1 MDAREFTKKRRKS
14 GTAASAAEPSSAN
27 TPNAR
32 EFTKQRRESGVR
44 TVYTPAEQRTLS
56 QDEQRS
62 RTRQNLAYRA
72 KVRAYEEAYTDYLNT
87 PKYASPKLE
96 ENTGSKQDGSD
107 ALSIPIA
114 PIESAILWQKDK
126 RDGTTTLTD
135 SFAKRKY
142 VHMMGYDLDAAKAR
156 LGELDRQI
164 KSGEVNIPKDP
175 TDYAGTEFGI
185 IKTRGRKEKE
195 EERQRLQKEIDEVE
209 AYRKAV
215 HYAGLPAN
223 ADFEE
228 KSVRG
233 SGAASDAVYFDY
245 SSRADELDRK
255 HRAEYD
261 TILRDYGEE
270 EANKYLY
277 TQFGAPTNAY
287 KQDFLEELTDDERKT
302 FNYLLNTEG
311 EKSAEEFLRFMQGNL
326 NARAAYR
333 DYANAKH
340 DGFMGGAADILNAFS
355 FGVGRAVS
363 GVKNIFNDEA
373 DDISYAEVK
382 NALTREGR
390 VARAETDAGKWIA
403 GASYDLSTTAGNM
416 LPSIAIGM
424 VNPTAGT
431 IAFSASAGGNYKQE
445 ALRAGYTA
453 EQATRYGVLAGAA
466 EGALQTVLGGIVHVG
481 GGAVGNLASQGMTKI
496 SNVLAKCSV
505 NGEIAL
511 RLGAKYLGNMA
522 GEFSDEYLQ
531 EILNPVFRNICLDE
545 HNQFKPFTEEALYA
559 GILGALNAG
568 LLNLTALPGM
578 YAESREE
585 AGANKFR
592 YYFGGVKSPDVVGEI
607 SMPGAPDASAEAT
620 SAEQIVTILKDSG
633 VDTETAEKMAP
644 DLQTTISEIK
654 AKEAAVA
661 ADISSDVATGEGNAQ
676 KPQTNTTD
684 ALREAAREMLAEEAA
699 KEDMGRKLVT
709 MDKWYEQPQTE
720 TAVQQPAAL
729 PAAPQSVVPEA
740 TEATVKRS
748 GPATV
753 TKYEGF
759 NSRRYSDPWVALVG
773 KNGRLDFS
781 QKIGGYTGGY
791 RTGEAGELYITNP
804 QENQI
809 YAYGQKDYRGNNG
822 GYQYVQ
828 YKNGEFVEVK
838 KDELTEKLAEMQEA
852 NPQTVAQ
859 SRTDA
864 VRESAATLGK
874 TGERVLNEMYNPETN
889 ARDYV
894 YGMTA
899 YYNAGKNGTPIE
911 QVKPSPALTAPMR
924 EAAYLAGQMDA
935 GAAQNASGVEAQPS
949 AADEN
954 IPLAK
959 QDTAAYNG
967 SIKKKLQAYDLVR
980 GGGMI
985 YSIEETRDGKFA
997 VSVARDSSAMNG
1009 YVSNARDTMFS
1020 DICATREDAV
1030 ETLAGVAE
1038 HLTSNTEGIEHGT
1051 ESVEEVSDGGRVQ
1064 QSAAGGT
1071 DAGEV
1076 LGGVPAE
1083 DVRRDEGGRNA
1094 VQAPVG
1100 ERQPNLRDAGADGV
1114 AGNAGVG
1121 SAGVRERGTVQP
1133 AAGEN
1138 SVNEKSAPQITNGQ
1152 LVHDYSNAVDS
1163 IISVDD
1169 ETAKKY
1175 ADDRVVVEVSDHTP
1189 SVILDNVEGAK
1200 DIKVIINYNKLYL
1213 AVRKDGVF
1221 KGHYHNLGADI
1232 AKQLPSF
1239 LSNPD
1244 AIVQLENGRL
1254 NILSTVA
1261 TDRGSNGIISVELN
1275 STKDID
1281 GKNEDYNV
1289 VVTMFS
1295 SDDKYV
1301 QNLLSKDGVSVK
1313 YRKEDLPKVNPQLY
1327 KWLATVIGKPSVD
1340 TIVHQENNGVKS
1352 KDTQKTE
1359 KHSENAE
1366 IAAKNEQAAQENP
1379 RGSNLVITEKSKFPT
1394 TPKTRFKANVEAIKV
1409 LRTLMQENRYATP
1422 AEQEIL
1428 AKYTGWG
1435 GLSNAFDSKNGF
1447 DAEARQLQ
1455 ALLDDAEYKAA
1466 RASILDAYYTAPGI
1480 INAMYNGLEKLGFA
1494 GGRML
1499 EPSAGVGRFIG
1510 AMPQALS
1517 GKVKS
1522 WTAVELDKVTGS
1534 IAKYLY
1540 PNADVRVMGFE
1551 SAKIPDNYMDAV
1563 VGNVPFGNIAV
1574 ADKRYPAAVTRSIHN
1589 YFIAK
1594 ALDKVRPGGILCVI
1608 TSSGTLEAEQPGAR
1622 EYFMKQADL
1631 IGAIRLPNTAFE
1643 GTGTDVVSDILVFKK
1658 REPGTPYKGEAF
1670 AAIGYRPWEGA
1681 NMWGNYE
1688 INEYFVNHPEM
1699 VLGTPTYATGQ
1710 YGYRTLTF
1718 NPLESRYSLQ
1728 TQIERAFGK
1737 INARMDYPAK
1747 PSAEETNAAVREA
1760 SGKAKDGTIVKQNG
1774 KIYVAQDGALRETGA
1789 SASDTEKLS
1798 AYVSVRDAAHELRQ
1812 LQLEGA
1818 ADSKIQT
1825 ARNALNKAYDDF
1837 VEKYGYLNAAKNR
1850 KLIRTDADCYS
1861 TLALEDYDD
1870 EKKVGTKTDI
1880 FTKNTIEPHKVITHT
1895 DTIED
1900 AIAVSMNETGA
1911 VDPARIAAL
1920 VGQSEDAV
1928 TKDMLRRGL
1937 AFKNR
1942 DGELETAAS
1951 YLSGNVRAK
1960 LRDAEALAEGDP
1972 SYNQNVEALRAVVPA
1987 DIPADEIAVRPGATW
2002 IPDSVYSEF
2011 ASHMLGGARKD
2022 AVVIKYNRALGSFS
2036 IDLRLNYLRY
2046 RSENNTTWGT
2056 NEVPFIGGRQSILN
2070 AALNNKSINVWKA
2083 DGDRR
2088 VLDVQATAAA
2098 QEKLEKVLAEFQS
2111 WMWSDET
2118 RRRELGT
2125 LYNDI
2130 FNATVRPKYDGAGF
2144 TVAGMNPDMHMYEH
2158 QVKAAEFAIY
2168 GGGNTL
2174 LAHRVG
2180 AGKTF
2185 EMAAIAMKLRQLGV
2199 VKKPA
2204 FVVPKHLVPQW
2215 GSEFMKYFP
2224 AAKLLVLEQND
2235 FTPANRKTFMNR
2247 IATGDYDAVI
2257 MSYEQFGAVPMS
2269 AENQEAFYQA
2279 QIDALE
2285 DAISESKRGGR
2296 DPSLRDM
2303 ERSKKALEAKL
2314 KKLGDIKRDDG
2325 NTAFEE
2331 LGIDALFVDEAHNFK
2346 NLFYSTKMNGV
2357 SDLGD
2362 KEGSQRAFDLYMKVR
2377 WLQKLNGG
2385 RGVVFAT
2392 ATPIMNS
2399 VVELYTMQ
2407 RYLQG
2412 DKLDAMGLSDFDAYV
2427 NQFGEVKTVRK
2438 MKVGGNGYDLRQS
2451 LAKYKNTAELQQLF
2465 RSFADVIVDADEL
2478 PWLKI
2483 PKMKGGKRIVVE
2495 CEPSEFQHTF
2505 MQELGKRSEALRGA
2519 GKGGKED
2526 HIFKI
2531 FDDGKKIS
2539 YTQRMIDPSL
2549 PYEDGG
2555 KVMKCVENV
2564 YRIWEETKDDR
2575 MTQLIFC
2582 DRGTPDGAE
2591 SAKGVNLYA
2600 DIKNMLVGKGVPA
2613 NEIAFI
2619 HEAVNEKQ
2627 KDKLFEAVRNGDI
2640 RVLIGSTAKMG
2651 TGMNVQDR
2659 ITALHELNAPDRPGD
2674 LEQNE
2679 GRALR
2684 QGNIN
2689 DEVGVY
2695 VYITKETFDSRQWD
2709 ALSRKNTFIH
2719 QMMKGEYSGREAV
2732 GDGELTLSAAEIS
2745 AIASG
2750 NPLIME
2756 QFEVSEK
2763 VKNLENLERAHR
2775 KEVALAKDRIEDA
2788 KKKIASDTENL
2799 SKYNADINVREDTSG
2814 DKFSMTVNGK
2824 RYTERKTAGEALIAA
2839 AKKHLDAGS
2848 TTETYTAV
2856 GSFAGFDLYVTNKGD
2871 MVLRGAAQYRGTV
2884 NMQSAVGTI
2893 QALEAIPKRLDA
2905 LRAGAETRIAEN
2917 KADIPKLEKAAAT
2930 PFDKADELVA
2940 ARVREAQIMEQLNP
2954 SSEPEP
2960 EIFDDGDGGDG
2971 IEMRR
2976 ETSAGGDTKAAMT
2989 SDSREAQWQA
2999 DRVGEDKQPMRLDEL
3014 IEKIRHDF
3022 EVNITKGHVRGAG
3035 VAGQYN
3041 TRDEGIRVRSA
3052 NDLPTALHELGHH
3065 LDNIYKILQN
3075 APKDALKELVDNF
3088 GEDNKSAYPRSE
3100 WKQEGFAE
3108 YVRKFM
3114 QNRETAAIDYPTF
3127 TKHFLSSL
3135 SGKDLA
3141 KIEQLADEVN
3151 AYYALD
3157 ADSAASSIRLR
3168 EEGAPDARTF
3178 DEKIKA
3184 KADALYQAWVDS
3196 LNGIK
3201 RFDRATGANTYILA
3215 SNSAYADAVAG
3226 NILIGD
3232 LTDANGQYVAPGLTA
3247 ALQGVNLKN
3256 KEEYLAFG
3264 EYLVVRH
3271 GPERL
3276 AEGMRV
3282 FADDRKNSTA
3292 FMNRR
3297 EAELEKQYPEFEA
3310 AADRLYEF
3318 QRQFLDTWGVDTG
3331 LISEET
3337 AQSWA
3342 ARWQYYVPFNRAV
3355 GDKARTGAKR
3365 GFANQ
3370 NSTIKR
3376 AHGSGLDVLHPVDNI
3391 INNVVK
3397 MVNAGI
3403 RNNVMREITD
3413 AAQKLGAKAEWM
3425 EKVPTPMRAN
3435 KASLVG
3441 VKGWLHEQFSGSELD
3456 ESGIDEA
3463 FDIIGQLDDILVQYR
3478 RGKAFG
3484 DVVTVLKDGKPE
3496 FWKINDPLLLSSLTN
3511 LAPPKMKGV
3520 LDAYAVVSRFITGN
3534 ITGNNLVWSLFSN
3547 FPRDLGT
3554 LFTYSKVKN
3563 PLRVLSSMGSAYV
3576 NAFKGKDASPYY
3588 REYLAMGGGKTSAY
3602 TADKDLAKKVR
3613 EKMMHKKIDVNPL
3626 DWISFMSDLIELGPR
3641 FATYK
3646 MMRENGMTPQE
3657 AFYESTDVTVNFRRG
3672 GVVSRELNKVIP
3684 FFNASVQS
3692 FDKFARWITAEDAP
3706 KDKRGKVVRG
3716 RVSMYLL
3723 AGAALAALIYGIN
3736 NADDDKEEDYQQ
3748 LSNYTKNSY
3757 WCIPIGDGKYFA
3769 IPKPRELAVWSSLCE
3784 VAMEYGIGEN
3794 DHAFDGF
3801 YDYAVDAF
3809 LPSVVSDFAKGDW
3822 QGALGSLG
3830 IIGTGAYMM
3839 ANRDFLGRP
3848 IESAGMGYLE
3858 PKDRYNERTSKIAYW
3873 VGQATD
3879 SSPQMID
3886 YFFGNVL
3893 GGFWKA
3899 QKALFPV
3906 GGESVDYT
3914 LGVYNTYIK
3923 DNQYSTDLTNW
3934 LYDKA
3939 EKSSQTSKSDP
3950 KNLDKKIVAKTDDC
3964 MREFYGNYNKLAKNL
3979 ASSPAT
3985 RGTRQTVLS
3994 MINEYRKASDSG
4006 AQTDAQKAVYAV
4018 CAAVGDTSLLPAVMP
4033 VVVRD
4038 GQKGD
4043 HELGAVQYVE
4053 YQLEYNRFYWEY
4065 AEDVLGG
4072 LTDDADKIR
4081 ALKSAKTI
4089 AKERA
4094 TSNVLARIGAP
4105 KTKFDEKYGGIS
4117 GITDVDIVK
4126 FRAEIDLANDDG
4138 GLTQEEVEDI
4148 LDDMKLSKE
4157 AKQKLW
4163 QAANSKWSEW
4173 NNPYR

>member
-14 GTAASAAEPSSAN
+14 GTAASVAEPSSTNA
-27 TPNAR
+27 PNAR

-44 TVYTPAEQRTLS
+44 TVYTPAEQLIPS

-96 ENTGSKQDGSD
+96 EENTGAKQGGSD
-107 ALSIPIA
+107 ALSIPII
-114 PIESAILWQKDK
+114 PKESAMLWQNDK
-126 RDGTTTLTD
+126 HDGTTTLTD
-135 SFAKRKY
+135 GFSKRKY
-142 VHMMGYDLDAAKAR
+142 VRMMGYDLDAAKAR
-156 LGELDRQI
+156 LLKLDEQS
-164 KSGEVNIPKDP
+164 KSASFNIPKAP
-175 TDYAGTEFGI
+175 TDYAGTEHGI
-185 IKTRGRKEKE
+185 IKTNGRKENE
-195 EERQRLQKEIDEVE
+195 EERQRLQKEIGEVE

-215 HYAGLPAN
+215 HYADLPDN

-228 KSVRG
+228 KSARG

-245 SSRADELDRK
+245 SSRADELDRA

-261 TILRDYGEE
+261 AILRDYGEE

-277 TQFGAPTNAY
+277 TQFGTPTNAY

-311 EKSAEEFLRFMQGNL
+311 EKSAEEFLHFMQGNL

-340 DGFMGGAADILNAFS
+340 DGFMGGAADMLSALS
-355 FGVGRAVS
+355 FGVGQAVS

-373 DDISYAEVK
+373 DDVTYAEIK
-382 NALTREGR
+382 NALTRKGR
-390 VARAETDAGKWIA
+390 VDRAKTDAGKWIA
-403 GASYDLSTTAGNM
+403 GASYDLATTAGNM

-453 EQATRYGVLAGAA
+453 EQATQYGILAGAS
-466 EGALQTVLGGIVHVG
+466 EGVLEKVLGGIVHVG
-481 GGAVGNLASQGMTKI
+481 GGALGNLASQGMTKI

-511 RLGAKYLGNMA
+511 RLGAKYLGNMG
-522 GEFSDEYLQ
+522 GEFADEYLQ

-568 LLNLTALPGM
+568 LLNLTALSGM
-578 YAESREE
+578 HAESREE
-585 AGANKFR
+585 TGANKFR
-592 YYFGGVKSPDVVGEI
+592 YYIGGVASPDVVGEI
-607 SMPGAPDASAEAT
+607 SMPGAPSDTSAAGGADATGAV
-620 SAEQIVTILKDSG
+620 SAEQIVTILEDSG
-633 VDTETAEKMAP
+633 VDTDTAEKMAP
-644 DLQTTISEIK
+644 DLQTAISEIK
-654 AKEAAVA
+654 AKEAA
-661 ADISSDVATGEGNAQ
+661 DTSLDVTEEGNAQ
-676 KPQTNTTD
+676 EPQTNTTD

-699 KEDMGRKLVT
+699 KADMGRKLVT

-729 PAAPQSVVPEA
+729 PAASPSHAPE
-740 TEATVKRS
+740 T
-748 GPATV
+748 
-753 TKYEGF
+753 
-759 NSRRYSDPWVALVG
+759 
-773 KNGRLDFS
+773 
-781 QKIGGYTGGY
+781 
-791 RTGEAGELYITNP
+791 
-804 QENQI
+804 
-809 YAYGQKDYRGNNG
+809 
-822 GYQYVQ
+822 
-828 YKNGEFVEVK
+828 
-838 KDELTEKLAEMQEA
+838 AEQ

-874 TGERVLNEMYNPETN
+874 TGERVLNEMYDPETN

-894 YGMTA
+894 YGMTS
-899 YYNAGKNGTPIE
+899 YYNAGKNGTPMK
-911 QVKPSPALTAPMR
+911 QVKTSPVLTDTMR

-935 GAAQNASGVEAQPS
+935 GAAQSASGGEVQPS

-967 SIKKKLQAYDLVR
+967 SIKEKLRAYDLVR
-980 GGGMI
+980 DDGLI
-985 YSIEETRDGKFA
+985 YSIERTRDGKFA
-997 VSVARDSSAMNG
+997 VSVASDNSAMNG
-1009 YVSNARDTMFS
+1009 YISDARATMFR
-1020 DICATREDAV
+1020 DICATREEAV
-1030 ETLAGVAE
+1030 ETLASVAE
-1038 HLTSNTEGIEHGT
+1038 QVALNRLNREDIGHGT

-1064 QSAAGGT
+1064 QSDAGGK

-1076 LGGVPAE
+1076 LGGVPAG

-1094 VQAPVG
+1094 VQASVG
-1100 ERQPNLRDAGADGV
+1100 ERQPDIRDAGEDGV
-1114 AGNAGVG
+1114 AGDAGVG
-1121 SAGVRERGTVQP
+1121 SAGVRERGTVQL
-1133 AAGEN
+1133 AAGED
-1138 SVNEKSAPQITNGQ
+1138 SVNGEDASKDPNGLTEDEVAALLAYKSGGSYQ
-1152 LVHDYSNAVDS
+1152 LNAKLRDGTALSETEQQTVENLDSALQKLRPHKGVVYRNIGFDSVGGKAARDAFIDDYSVGGMVFYPSYTSTSTATDGYTVEGQYAVHMVIEGETGSDLS
-1163 IISVDD
+1163 GYGNNTESEVLFGREKYFEIAKLEFAEDGTPTIYMKEVIENGEADQGGETGIGNHRGGVSRGVGERNTAGRNIPDLQQVQKAGTRKVQRASDGNSAGNPVQQGSVPDVRA
-1169 ETAKKY
+1169 EVTAK
-1175 ADDRVVVEVSDHTP
+1175 T
-1189 SVILDNVEGAK
+1189 
-1200 DIKVIINYNKLYL
+1200 
-1213 AVRKDGVF
+1213 
-1221 KGHYHNLGADI
+1221 
-1232 AKQLPSF
+1232 
-1239 LSNPD
+1239 
-1244 AIVQLENGRL
+1244 
-1254 NILSTVA
+1254 
-1261 TDRGSNGIISVELN
+1261 
-1275 STKDID
+1275 
-1281 GKNEDYNV
+1281 
-1289 VVTMFS
+1289 
-1295 SDDKYV
+1295 
-1301 QNLLSKDGVSVK
+1301 
-1313 YRKEDLPKVNPQLY
+1313 
-1327 KWLATVIGKPSVD
+1327 
-1340 TIVHQENNGVKS
+1340 
-1352 KDTQKTE
+1352 
-1359 KHSENAE
+1359 
-1366 IAAKNEQAAQENP
+1366 EQAAQENP
-1379 RGSNLVITEKSKFPT
+1379 RGNNLVITEKSKFPT
-1394 TPKTRFKANVEAIKV
+1394 TPKTRFKANVEAIQV
-1409 LRTLMQENRYATP
+1409 LRTLMQENRYATQ

-1435 GLSNAFDSKNGF
+1435 GLSNAFDGKNGF

-1551 SAKIPDNYMDAV
+1551 SAKIPDSYMDAV
-1563 VGNVPFGNIAV
+1563 VGNVPFGNISV

-1608 TSSGTLEAEQPGAR
+1608 TSSGTLEAEQGGAR

-1643 GTGTDVVSDILVFKK
+1643 GTGTNVVSDILVFKK

-1670 AAIGYRPWEGA
+1670 AAIGRRPWEGA

-1798 AYVSVRDAAHELRQ
+1798 AYVAVRDAAHELRQ

-1825 ARNALNKAYDDF
+1825 ARDTLNKAYDDF
-1837 VEKYGYLNAAKNR
+1837 VKKYGYLNAPKNR
-1850 KLIRTDADCYS
+1850 KLIRADADCYS
-1861 TLALEDYDD
+1861 TLALEDYND

-1880 FTKNTIEPHKVITHT
+1880 FTKNTIVPNKVITHT

-1911 VDPARIAAL
+1911 VEAARIAAL

-1937 AFKNR
+1937 VFKNR

-1987 DIPADEIAVRPGATW
+1987 DIPADEISVRPGATW

-2036 IDLRLNYLRY
+2036 IDLRYPYLRT

-2083 DGDRR
+2083 DGEKR

-2168 GGGNTL
+2168 GGNTL

-2224 AAKLLVLEQND
+2224 AAKLLVLEQSD

-2285 DAISESKRGGR
+2285 DAINESKRGGR

-2331 LGIDALFVDEAHNFK
+2331 LGVDALFVDEAHNFK

-2465 RSFADVIVDADEL
+2465 RSFADVIVDAEEL

-2651 TGMNVQDR
+2651 TGMNVQNR

-2695 VYITKETFDSRQWD
+2695 VYITRETFDSRQWD

-2788 KKKIASDTENL
+2788 KKKIAADTENL
-2799 SKYNADINVREDTSG
+2799 EKYNADIKAREDTAG
-2814 DKFSMTVNGK
+2814 DKFSLTVDGK

-2839 AKKHLDAGS
+2839 AKKHLDVGS

-2884 NMQSAVGTI
+2884 NMQSAAGTI

-2905 LRAGAETRIAEN
+2905 LRAGAETRITEN
-2917 KADIPKLEKAAAT
+2917 KADIPKLEKAAAA

-2960 EIFDDGDGGDG
+2960 EVFDDDSDGDG

-2976 ETSAGGDTKAAMT
+2976 ESPAGGDTKAAMT

-3035 VAGQYN
+3035 ATGQYS
-3041 TRDEGIRVRSA
+3041 TRDKGIRVRSA
-3052 NDLPTALHELGHH
+3052 NDLPTTLHELGHH
-3065 LDNIYKILQN
+3065 LDNSYKILKN
-3075 APKDALKELVDNF
+3075 APKDAMKELADNF

-3100 WKQEGFAE
+3100 WEQEGFAE

-3114 QNRETAAIDYPTF
+3114 QNRETAAIDYPAF

-3135 SGKDLA
+3135 SGNDLA

-3178 DEKIKA
+3178 DEKIKE

-3232 LTDANGQYVAPGLTA
+3232 LTDANGQYVAPGLTT
-3247 ALQGVNLKN
+3247 ALQGVNVKN
-3256 KEEYLAFG
+3256 KEEYRAFG

-3297 EAELEKQYPEFEA
+3297 EAELAKQYPEFEA

-3355 GDKARTGAKR
+3355 GDKAGIGAKR

-3376 AHGSGLDVLHPVDNI
+3376 ARGSGIDVLHPVDNI

-3413 AAQKLGAKAEWM
+3413 AAQKLGANAEWM

-3441 VKGWLHEQFSGSELD
+3441 VKGWLHEQFSGSEMD
-3456 ESGIDEA
+3456 DAGIDEA
-3463 FDIIGQLDDILVQYR
+3463 LDIIGQLDDILVQYR

-3484 DVVTVLKDGKPE
+3484 DVVTVLKDGNPE
-3496 FWKINDPLLLSSLTN
+3496 FWKINDPMLLASLTN
-3511 LAPPKMKGV
+3511 LAPPKMKGI

-3534 ITGNNLVWSLFSN
+3534 ITGNNLIWSMFSN

-3563 PLRVLSSMGSAYV
+3563 PLRVLPSMGSAYV

-3613 EKMMHKKIDVNPL
+3613 EKMMHKKIDANPL

-3641 FATYK
+3641 YATYK

-3672 GVVSRELNKVIP
+3672 GTVSREINKVIP
-3684 FFNASVQS
+3684 FFNASVQGL
-3692 FDKFARWITAEDAP
+3692 DKFGRWITAGDAP
-3706 KDKRGKVVRG
+3706 KDMRGKVVRG
-3716 RVSMYLL
+3716 RVSAYL
-3723 AGAALAALIYGIN
+3723 AIGAALAALIYGIN

-3769 IPKPRELAVWSSLCE
+3769 IPKPREIAVWSSLCE
-3784 VAMEYGIGEN
+3784 TAMEYGIGEN

-3801 YDYAVDAF
+3801 YDYATNAF
-3809 LPSVVSDFAKGDW
+3809 LPSVASDFAKGDW

-3848 IESAGMGYLE
+3848 IESAGMQYLE

-3939 EKSSQTSKSDP
+3939 EKSGQASKSDP

-3979 ASSPAT
+3979 ASSAAT

-4033 VVVRD
+4033 VVVKD
-4038 GQKGD
+4038 GQKGE
-4043 HELGAVQYVE
+4043 HELDAVQYVE

-4105 KTKFDEKYGGIS
+4105 KTKFDEKYGDIS

>member
-14 GTAASAAEPSSAN
+14 GTAASVAEPSSTNA
-27 TPNAR
+27 PNAR

-44 TVYTPAEQRTLS
+44 TVYTPAEQRIPS
-56 QDEQRS
+56 QDEQRN

-96 ENTGSKQDGSD
+96 EENTGAKQGGSD
-107 ALSIPIA
+107 ALSIPII
-114 PIESAILWQKDK
+114 PKESAMLWQNDK
-126 RDGTTTLTD
+126 HDGTTTLTD
-135 SFAKRKY
+135 GFSKRKY
-142 VHMMGYDLDAAKAR
+142 VRMMGYDLDAAKAR
-156 LGELDRQI
+156 LVKLDEQS
-164 KSGEVNIPKDP
+164 KSASFNIPKAP
-175 TDYAGTEFGI
+175 TDYAGTEHGI
-185 IKTRGRKEKE
+185 IKTNGRKENE
-195 EERQRLQKEIDEVE
+195 EERQRLQKEIGEVE

-215 HYAGLPAN
+215 HYADLPDN

-228 KSVRG
+228 KSARG

-245 SSRADELDRK
+245 SSRADELDRA

-261 TILRDYGEE
+261 AILRDYGEE

-277 TQFGAPTNAY
+277 TQFGTPTNAY

-311 EKSAEEFLRFMQGNL
+311 EKSAEEFLHFMQGNL

-340 DGFMGGAADILNAFS
+340 DGFMGGAADMLSALS
-355 FGVGRAVS
+355 FGVGQAVS

-373 DDISYAEVK
+373 DDVTYAEIK
-382 NALTREGR
+382 NALTRKGR
-390 VARAETDAGKWIA
+390 VDRAKTDAGKWIA

-453 EQATRYGVLAGAA
+453 EQATQYGILAGAS
-466 EGALQTVLGGIVHVG
+466 EGVLEKVLGGIVHVG
-481 GGAVGNLASQGMTKI
+481 GGALGNLASQGMTKI

-511 RLGAKYLGNMA
+511 RLGAKYLGNMG
-522 GEFSDEYLQ
+522 GEFADEYLQ

-585 AGANKFR
+585 TGANKFR
-592 YYFGGVKSPDVVGEI
+592 YYIGGVASPDVVGEI
-607 SMPGAPDASAEAT
+607 SMPGAPSDTSAAGGADATGAV
-620 SAEQIVTILKDSG
+620 SAEQIVTILEDSG
-633 VDTETAEKMAP
+633 VDTDTAEKMAP
-644 DLQTTISEIK
+644 DLQTAISEIK
-654 AKEAAVA
+654 AKEAA
-661 ADISSDVATGEGNAQ
+661 DTSLDVTEEGNAQ
-676 KPQTNTTD
+676 EPQTNTTD
-684 ALREAAREMLAEEAA
+684 ALRAAAREMLAEEAA
-699 KEDMGRKLVT
+699 KADMGRKLVT

-720 TAVQQPAAL
+720 TAAQQPAVL
-729 PAAPQSVVPEA
+729 PAASPSHAPEA
-740 TEATVKRS
+740 AEPSTKRS

-753 TKYEGF
+753 TKYESF

-791 RTGEAGELYITNP
+791 RTGDAGELYITNP

-809 YAYGQKDYRGNNG
+809 YAYGQKDYRGNTG
-822 GYQYVQ
+822 GYRYVQ

-838 KDELTEKLAEMQEA
+838 KDELTEKLAEMQES
-852 NPQTVAQ
+852 NPQAVTQ
-859 SRTDA
+859 TRTDA

-899 YYNAGKNGTPIE
+899 YYNAGKNGTPME
-911 QVKPSPALTAPMR
+911 QVKASLVLTDTMR

-935 GAAQNASGVEAQPS
+935 GAAQSASGREVQPS

-967 SIKKKLQAYDLVR
+967 SI
-980 GGGMI
+980 
-985 YSIEETRDGKFA
+985 
-997 VSVARDSSAMNG
+997 
-1009 YVSNARDTMFS
+1009 
-1020 DICATREDAV
+1020 
-1030 ETLAGVAE
+1030 AE
-1038 HLTSNTEGIEHGT
+1038 HLTSNTEDIEHGT

-1064 QSAAGGT
+1064 QSDAGGK

-1076 LGGVPAE
+1076 LGGVPAG

-1100 ERQPNLRDAGADGV
+1100 ERQPDIRDAGADGV
-1114 AGNAGVG
+1114 AGDAGVG

-1133 AAGEN
+1133 AAGED
-1138 SVNEKSAPQITNGQ
+1138 SVNGEDASKDPNGLTEDEVAALLAYKSGGSYQLNAKLRDGTALSETEQQTVENLDSALQKLRPHKGVVYRNIGFDSVGGKAARDAFIADYTVGGMIFYPAYTSTSTAADGYTVEGKYAVHMVIEGETGSDLSGYGNNAESEVLFGRRKSYEVTELNFAEDGTPTIYMKEVMENGEADKGGETGIGN
-1152 LVHDYSNAVDS
+1152 HRGRMPRGTGEGD
-1163 IISVDD
+1163 
-1169 ETAKKY
+1169 TAKGNR
-1175 ADDRVVVEVSDHTP
+1175 ADLQQVQETGTRKVQRASEGDSDSDSGERGKLPDVRAEV
-1189 SVILDNVEGAK
+1189 
-1200 DIKVIINYNKLYL
+1200 
-1213 AVRKDGVF
+1213 
-1221 KGHYHNLGADI
+1221 
-1232 AKQLPSF
+1232 
-1239 LSNPD
+1239 
-1244 AIVQLENGRL
+1244 
-1254 NILSTVA
+1254 
-1261 TDRGSNGIISVELN
+1261 
-1275 STKDID
+1275 
-1281 GKNEDYNV
+1281 
-1289 VVTMFS
+1289 
-1295 SDDKYV
+1295 
-1301 QNLLSKDGVSVK
+1301 
-1313 YRKEDLPKVNPQLY
+1313 
-1327 KWLATVIGKPSVD
+1327 
-1340 TIVHQENNGVKS
+1340 
-1352 KDTQKTE
+1352 
-1359 KHSENAE
+1359 
-1366 IAAKNEQAAQENP
+1366 AAKTEQAAQENP

-1394 TPKTRFKANVEAIKV
+1394 TPKTRFKANAEAIQV
-1409 LRTLMQENRYATP
+1409 LRTLMQENRYATQ

-1435 GLSNAFDSKNGF
+1435 GLSNAFDGKNGF

-1466 RASILDAYYTAPGI
+1466 RASILDAYYTAPTI
-1480 INAMYNGLEKLGFA
+1480 INAMYTGLEKLGFA

-1510 AMPQALS
+1510 AMPQSLS

-1551 SAKIPDNYMDAV
+1551 SAKIPDGYMDAV
-1563 VGNVPFGNIAV
+1563 VGNVPFGNISV

-1594 ALDKVRPGGILCVI
+1594 ALDKVRPGGVLCVI
-1608 TSSGTLEAEQPGAR
+1608 TSSGTLEAEQGGAR

-1643 GTGTDVVSDILVFKK
+1643 GTGTNVVSDILVFKK

-1774 KIYVAQDGALRETGA
+1774 KIYVAQDGALREADA

-1798 AYVSVRDAAHELRQ
+1798 AYVSVRDTAHELRQ

-1818 ADSKIQT
+1818 ADGKIQA
-1825 ARNALNKAYDDF
+1825 ARKALNKAYDDF
-1837 VEKYGYLNAAKNR
+1837 VEKYGYLNAVKNR

-1870 EKKVGTKTDI
+1870 EKKVGAKTDI
-1880 FTKNTIEPHKVITHT
+1880 FTKNTIVPNKTITHT

-1928 TKDMLRRGL
+1928 TKDMIRRGL
-1937 AFKNR
+1937 AFRNL

-2331 LGIDALFVDEAHNFK
+2331 LGVDALFVDEAHNFK

-2465 RSFADVIVDADEL
+2465 RSFADVIVDAEEL

-2495 CEPSEFQHTF
+2495 CEPSEFQHAF

-2627 KDKLFEAVRNGDI
+2627 KDRLFEAVRNGDV

-2788 KKKIASDTENL
+2788 KKKIAADTENL
-2799 SKYNADINVREDTSG
+2799 EKYNADIKVREDTAG
-2814 DKFSMTVNGK
+2814 DKFSMTVGGK
-2824 RYTERKTAGEALIAA
+2824 RYTERKSAGKALIAA
-2839 AKKHLDAGS
+2839 AKKHLDVGS

-2884 NMQSAVGTI
+2884 NMQSASGTI

-2905 LRAGAETRIAEN
+2905 LRAGAETRITEN
-2917 KADIPKLEKAAAT
+2917 KADIPKLEKAAAA

-2960 EIFDDGDGGDG
+2960 EVFDDDSDGDG

-2976 ETSAGGDTKAAMT
+2976 ESPAGGDTKAAMT

-3035 VAGQYN
+3035 VTGQYN
-3041 TRDEGIRVRSA
+3041 TRDKGIRVRSA

-3065 LDNIYKILQN
+3065 LDNSYKILKN
-3075 APKDALKELVDNF
+3075 APKDAMKELADNF

-3100 WKQEGFAE
+3100 WEQEGFAE

-3114 QNRETAAIDYPTF
+3114 QNRETAAIDYPAF
-3127 TKHFLSSL
+3127 TKHFLSSF
-3135 SGKDLA
+3135 SGNDLA

-3151 AYYALD
+3151 AYYADD
-3157 ADSAASSIRLR
+3157 AAPSVRLR
-3168 EEGAPDARTF
+3168 EEKMPDARTF

-3184 KADALYQAWVDS
+3184 KSDALYQAWVDS

-3232 LTDANGQYVAPGLTA
+3232 LTDANGQYVAPGLTT
-3247 ALQGVNLKN
+3247 ALQGVNVKN
-3256 KEEYLAFG
+3256 KEEYIAFG
-3264 EYLVVRH
+3264 NYLVARH

-3276 AEGMRV
+3276 KEGMRV
-3282 FADDRKNSTA
+3282 YPDDSRNTTA
-3292 FMNRR
+3292 YMNRR
-3297 EAELEKQYPEFEA
+3297 EAELAKQYPEFEA

-3355 GDKARTGAKR
+3355 VDKAGTGAKR

-3370 NSTIKR
+3370 NSTIEKAR
-3376 AHGSGLDVLHPVDNI
+3376 GGGEIIIHPVDNI
-3391 INNVVK
+3391 INNIVK

-3413 AAQKLGAKAEWM
+3413 AAQKLGANAEWM

-3441 VKGWLHEQFSGSELD
+3441 VKGWLHEQFSGSEMD
-3456 ESGIDEA
+3456 DAGIDEA
-3463 FDIIGQLDDILVQYR
+3463 LDIIGQLDDILVQYR

-3496 FWKINDPLLLSSLTN
+3496 FWKINDPMLLASLTN
-3511 LAPPKMKGV
+3511 LAPPKMKGI

-3576 NAFKGKDASPYY
+3576 NAFKGKNASPYY

-3613 EKMMHKKIDVNPL
+3613 EKMMRKKIEVNPL

-3672 GVVSRELNKVIP
+3672 GIVSREINKVIP
-3684 FFNASVQS
+3684 FFNASVQGL
-3692 FDKFARWITAEDAP
+3692 DKFGRWITAADAP
-3706 KDKRGKVVRG
+3706 KGYRMKVIRG
-3716 RVSMYLL
+3716 RIPIYLI
-3723 AGAALAALIYGIN
+3723 AGAVIGALIYGIN

-3769 IPKPRELAVWSSLCE
+3769 IPKPREIAVWSSLCE
-3784 VAMEYGIGEN
+3784 TAMEYGIGEN

-3801 YDYAVDAF
+3801 YDYATSAF
-3809 LPSVVSDFAKGDW
+3809 LPSVASDFAKGDW

-3848 IESAGMGYLE
+3848 IESAGMQYLE

-3939 EKSSQTSKSDP
+3939 EKSSQASKSDP
-3950 KNLDKKIVAKTDDC
+3950 KNLDKEIVAKTDDC

-3979 ASSPAT
+3979 ASSAAT

-4033 VVVRD
+4033 VVVKD
-4038 GQKGD
+4038 GQKGE

-4105 KTKFDEKYGGIS
+4105 KTKFDEKYGDIS

>member
-14 GTAASAAEPSSAN
+14 GTAASVAEPSSTNA
-27 TPNAR
+27 PNAR

-44 TVYTPAEQRTLS
+44 TVYTPAEQLIPS

-96 ENTGSKQDGSD
+96 EENTGAKQGGSD
-107 ALSIPIA
+107 ALSIPII
-114 PIESAILWQKDK
+114 PKESAMLWQNDK
-126 RDGTTTLTD
+126 HDGTTTLTD
-135 SFAKRKY
+135 GFSKRKY
-142 VHMMGYDLDAAKAR
+142 VRMMGYDLDAAKAR
-156 LGELDRQI
+156 LLKLDEQS
-164 KSGEVNIPKDP
+164 KSASFNIPKAP
-175 TDYAGTEFGI
+175 TDYAGTEHGI
-185 IKTRGRKEKE
+185 IKTNGRKENE
-195 EERQRLQKEIDEVE
+195 EERQRLQKEIGEVE

-215 HYAGLPAN
+215 HYADLPDN

-228 KSVRG
+228 KSARG

-245 SSRADELDRK
+245 SSRADELDRA

-261 TILRDYGEE
+261 AILRDYGEE

-277 TQFGAPTNAY
+277 TQFGTPTNAY

-311 EKSAEEFLRFMQGNL
+311 EKSAEEFLHFMQGNL

-340 DGFMGGAADILNAFS
+340 DGFMGGAADMLSALS
-355 FGVGRAVS
+355 FGVGQAVS

-373 DDISYAEVK
+373 DDVTYAEIK
-382 NALTREGR
+382 NALTRKGR
-390 VARAETDAGKWIA
+390 VDRAKTDAGKWIA
-403 GASYDLSTTAGNM
+403 GASYDLATTAGNM

-453 EQATRYGVLAGAA
+453 EQATQYGILAGAS
-466 EGALQTVLGGIVHVG
+466 EGVLEKVLGGIVHVG
-481 GGAVGNLASQGMTKI
+481 GGALGNLASQGMTKI

-511 RLGAKYLGNMA
+511 RLGAKYLGNMG
-522 GEFSDEYLQ
+522 GEFADEYLQ

-585 AGANKFR
+585 TGANKFR
-592 YYFGGVKSPDVVGEI
+592 YYIGGVASPDVVGEI
-607 SMPGAPDASAEAT
+607 SMPGAPSDTSAAGGADATGAV
-620 SAEQIVTILKDSG
+620 SAEQIVTILEDSG
-633 VDTETAEKMAP
+633 VDTDTAEKMAP
-644 DLQTTISEIK
+644 DLQTAISEIK
-654 AKEAAVA
+654 AKEAA
-661 ADISSDVATGEGNAQ
+661 DTSLDVTEEGNAQ
-676 KPQTNTTD
+676 EPQTNTTD

-699 KEDMGRKLVT
+699 KADMGRKLVT

-729 PAAPQSVVPEA
+729 PAASPSHAPE
-740 TEATVKRS
+740 T
-748 GPATV
+748 
-753 TKYEGF
+753 
-759 NSRRYSDPWVALVG
+759 
-773 KNGRLDFS
+773 
-781 QKIGGYTGGY
+781 
-791 RTGEAGELYITNP
+791 
-804 QENQI
+804 
-809 YAYGQKDYRGNNG
+809 
-822 GYQYVQ
+822 
-828 YKNGEFVEVK
+828 
-838 KDELTEKLAEMQEA
+838 AEQ

-874 TGERVLNEMYNPETN
+874 TGERVLNEMYDPETN

-894 YGMTA
+894 YGMTS
-899 YYNAGKNGTPIE
+899 YYNAGKNGTPMK
-911 QVKPSPALTAPMR
+911 QVKTSPVLTDTMR

-935 GAAQNASGVEAQPS
+935 GAAQSASGGEVQPS

-959 QDTAAYNG
+959 QDTEAYNG
-967 SIKKKLQAYDLVR
+967 NIKEKLQVSNLVR
-980 GGGMI
+980 DGGMI

-997 VSVARDSSAMNG
+997 VSVARDNGAMNG
-1009 YVSNARDTMFS
+1009 YVSDARATMFS

-1030 ETLAGVAE
+1030 DSLAGVAE
-1038 HLTSNTEGIEHGT
+1038 HLTSNTEVSEHGT

-1071 DAGEV
+1071 DAGKV

-1094 VQAPVG
+1094 VQTPVG
-1100 ERQPNLRDAGADGV
+1100 ERQPNLRNAGTDGV
-1114 AGNAGVG
+1114 AGDAGVG
-1121 SAGVRERGTVQP
+1121 STGVRERGTVQP
-1133 AAGEN
+1133 AAGEDP
-1138 SVNEKSAPQITNGQ
+1138 VNGEDASKDPNRLTEDEVAALLAYKSGGSYQ
-1152 LVHDYSNAVDS
+1152 LNAKLRDG
-1163 IISVDD
+1163 
-1169 ETAKKY
+1169 TA
-1175 ADDRVVVEVSDHTP
+1175 
-1189 SVILDNVEGAK
+1189 
-1200 DIKVIINYNKLYL
+1200 
-1213 AVRKDGVF
+1213 
-1221 KGHYHNLGADI
+1221 
-1232 AKQLPSF
+1232 
-1239 LSNPD
+1239 LSE
-1244 AIVQLENGRL
+1244 AEQK
-1254 NILSTVA
+1254 T
-1261 TDRGSNGIISVELN
+1261 
-1275 STKDID
+1275 
-1281 GKNEDYNV
+1281 
-1289 VVTMFS
+1289 
-1295 SDDKYV
+1295 V
-1301 QNLLSKDGVSVK
+1301 QNLDSALQKLRPHKGAVYRNIGFDSVGGKDARDAFMAQHQVGELAFYPAYTSTSTAEDGYTVEGKYAVHIVIEGETGSDLSGYGNNTESEVLFGREKYFEITKLEFAEDGTPTI
-1313 YRKEDLPKVNPQLY
+1313 YMKE
-1327 KWLATVIGKPSVD
+1327 VI
-1340 TIVHQENNGVKS
+1340 ENGEADQGGETGIGNHRGGMPRRAGEGNTSGGNIPGLQQV
-1352 KDTQKTE
+1352 QKTGTR
-1359 KHSENAE
+1359 KMQRASDGNPASNPVQQGSVPDVRAE
-1366 IAAKNEQAAQENP
+1366 VTAKTEQAAQENP

-1394 TPKTRFKANVEAIKV
+1394 TPKTRFKANVEAIQV
-1409 LRTLMQENRYATP
+1409 LRTLMQENRYATQ

-1435 GLSNAFDSKNGF
+1435 GLSNAFDGKNGF

-1540 PNADVRVMGFE
+1540 PNADVRVIGFE
-1551 SAKIPDNYMDAV
+1551 SAKIPDNYMDVV

-1670 AAIGYRPWEGA
+1670 ATIGYRPWNDA
-1681 NMWGNYE
+1681 NYWGNYD

-1699 VLGTPTYATGQ
+1699 VLGTPTYTTGQ
-1710 YGYRTLTF
+1710 YGRSALTF

-1798 AYVSVRDAAHELRQ
+1798 AYVAVRDAAHELRQ

-1825 ARNALNKAYDDF
+1825 ARDTLNKAYDDF
-1837 VEKYGYLNAAKNR
+1837 VKKYGYLNAPKNR

-1861 TLALEDYDD
+1861 TLALEDYND

-1880 FTKNTIEPHKVITHT
+1880 FTKNTIVPNKVITHT

-1911 VDPARIAAL
+1911 VEAARIAAL

-1937 AFKNR
+1937 VFRNR

-2022 AVVIKYNRALGSFS
+2022 AVAIKYNRALGSFS

-2168 GGGNTL
+2168 GGNTL

-2224 AAKLLVLEQND
+2224 AAKLLVLEQSD

-2331 LGIDALFVDEAHNFK
+2331 LGVDALFVDEAHNFK

-2465 RSFADVIVDADEL
+2465 RSFADVIVDAEEL

-2495 CEPSEFQHTF
+2495 CEPSEFQHAF

-2627 KDKLFEAVRNGDI
+2627 KDRLFEAVRNGDV

-2799 SKYNADINVREDTSG
+2799 SKYNADIKVRKDTSG
-2814 DKFSMTVNGK
+2814 DKFSMTVDGK

-2839 AKKHLDAGS
+2839 AKKYLDVGS

-2856 GSFAGFDLYVTNKGD
+2856 GGFAGFDLYVTSKGD
-2871 MVLRGAAQYRGTV
+2871 MALRGAAQYRGTV
-2884 NMQSAVGTI
+2884 NMQSAAGTI

-2905 LRAGAETRIAEN
+2905 LRAGAETRITEN
-2917 KADIPKLEKAAAT
+2917 KADIPKLEKAAAA

-2960 EIFDDGDGGDG
+2960 EVFDDDSDGDG

-2976 ETSAGGDTKAAMT
+2976 ESPAGGDTKAAMT

-3035 VAGQYN
+3035 VTGQYN
-3041 TRDEGIRVRSA
+3041 TRDKGIRVRSA

-3065 LDNIYKILQN
+3065 LDNSYKILKN
-3075 APKDALKELVDNF
+3075 APKDAMKELADNF

-3100 WKQEGFAE
+3100 WEQEGFAE

-3114 QNRETAAIDYPTF
+3114 QNRETAAIDYPAF
-3127 TKHFLSSL
+3127 TKHFISSFA
-3135 SGKDLA
+3135 GNDLA

-3168 EEGAPDARTF
+3168 EEKMPDARTF

-3184 KADALYQAWVDS
+3184 KSDALYQAWVDS

-3232 LTDANGQYVAPGLTA
+3232 LTDANGQYVAPGLTT
-3247 ALQGVNLKN
+3247 ALQGVNVKN
-3256 KEEYLAFG
+3256 KEEYRAFG

-3276 AEGMRV
+3276 KEGMRV

-3297 EAELEKQYPEFEA
+3297 EAELAKQYPEFEA

-3355 GDKARTGAKR
+3355 GDKAGIGAKR

-3391 INNVVK
+3391 INNIVK

-3413 AAQKLGAKAEWM
+3413 AAQKLGANAEWM

-3511 LAPPKMKGV
+3511 LAPPKMKGI

-3576 NAFKGKDASPYY
+3576 NAFKGKNASPYY

-3602 TADKDLAKKVR
+3602 TADKDLAKEVR
-3613 EKMMHKKIDVNPL
+3613 KKMMRKKIDINPL
-3626 DWISFMSDLIELGPR
+3626 DWVSFMSDLIELGPR

-3684 FFNASVQS
+3684 FFNASVQAL
-3692 FDKFARWITAEDAP
+3692 DKLCRMATAADAP
-3706 KDKRGKVVRG
+3706 NGYRMKVIRG
-3716 RVSMYLL
+3716 RIPIFLI

-3736 NADDDKEEDYQQ
+3736 NADDEKKKDYQQ

-3784 VAMEYGIGEN
+3784 TAMEYGIGEN

-3801 YDYAVDAF
+3801 YDYATNAF
-3809 LPSVVSDFAKGDW
+3809 LPSVASDFAKGDW

-3848 IESAGMGYLE
+3848 IESAGMQYLE

-3939 EKSSQTSKSDP
+3939 EKSSQASKSDP
-3950 KNLDKKIVAKTDDC
+3950 KNLDKEIVAKTDDC

-3979 ASSPAT
+3979 ASSAAT

-4038 GQKGD
+4038 GQKGE

-4138 GLTQEEVEDI
+4138 GLTQEEVEGI
-4148 LDDMKLSKE
+4148 LDGMKLSKE

>member
-14 GTAASAAEPSSAN
+14 GTAASVAEPSSTNA
-27 TPNAR
+27 PNAR

-44 TVYTPAEQRTLS
+44 TVYTPAEQRIPS

-96 ENTGSKQDGSD
+96 EENTGAKQGGSD
-107 ALSIPIA
+107 ALSIPII
-114 PIESAILWQKDK
+114 PKESAMLWQNDK
-126 RDGTTTLTD
+126 HDGTTTLTD
-135 SFAKRKY
+135 GFSKRKY
-142 VHMMGYDLDAAKAR
+142 VRMMGYDLDAAKAR
-156 LGELDRQI
+156 LVKLDEQS
-164 KSGEVNIPKDP
+164 KSASFNIPKAP
-175 TDYAGTEFGI
+175 TDYAGTEHGI
-185 IKTRGRKEKE
+185 IKTNGRKENE
-195 EERQRLQKEIDEVE
+195 EERQRLQKEIGEVE

-215 HYAGLPAN
+215 HYADLPDN

-228 KSVRG
+228 KSARG

-245 SSRADELDRK
+245 SSRADELDRA

-261 TILRDYGEE
+261 AILRDYGEE

-277 TQFGAPTNAY
+277 TQFGTPTNAY

-311 EKSAEEFLRFMQGNL
+311 EKSAEEFLHFMQGNL

-340 DGFMGGAADILNAFS
+340 DGFMGGAADMLSALS
-355 FGVGRAVS
+355 FGVGQAVS

-373 DDISYAEVK
+373 DDVTYAEIK
-382 NALTREGR
+382 NALTRKGR
-390 VARAETDAGKWIA
+390 VDRAKTDAGKWIA
-403 GASYDLSTTAGNM
+403 GASYDLATTAGNM

-453 EQATRYGVLAGAA
+453 EQATQYGILAGAS
-466 EGALQTVLGGIVHVG
+466 EGVLEKVLGGIVHVG
-481 GGAVGNLASQGMTKI
+481 GGALGNLASQGMTKI

-511 RLGAKYLGNMA
+511 RLGAKYLGNMG
-522 GEFSDEYLQ
+522 GEFADEYLQ

-585 AGANKFR
+585 TGANKFR
-592 YYFGGVKSPDVVGEI
+592 YYIGGVASPDVVGEI
-607 SMPGAPDASAEAT
+607 SMPGAPSDTSAAGGADATGAV
-620 SAEQIVTILKDSG
+620 SAEQIVTILEDSG
-633 VDTETAEKMAP
+633 VDTDTAEKMAP
-644 DLQTTISEIK
+644 DLQTAISEIK
-654 AKEAAVA
+654 AKEAA
-661 ADISSDVATGEGNAQ
+661 DTSLDVTEEGNAQ
-676 KPQTNTTD
+676 EPQTNTTD
-684 ALREAAREMLAEEAA
+684 ALRAAAREMLAEEAA
-699 KEDMGRKLVT
+699 KADMGRKLVT

-720 TAVQQPAAL
+720 TAAQQPAVL
-729 PAAPQSVVPEA
+729 PAASPSPAPEA
-740 TEATVKRS
+740 AEPSTKRS

-753 TKYEGF
+753 TKYESF

-791 RTGEAGELYITNP
+791 RTGDAGELYITNP

-809 YAYGQKDYRGNNG
+809 YAYGQKDYRGNTG
-822 GYQYVQ
+822 GYRYVQ

-838 KDELTEKLAEMQEA
+838 KDELTEKLAEMQES
-852 NPQTVAQ
+852 NPQAVTQ
-859 SRTDA
+859 TRTDA

-894 YGMTA
+894 YGMMA
-899 YYNAGKNGTPIE
+899 YYNAGKNGTPME
-911 QVKPSPALTAPMR
+911 QVKASLVLTDTMR

-935 GAAQNASGVEAQPS
+935 GAAQSASGREVQPS

-967 SIKKKLQAYDLVR
+967 SI
-980 GGGMI
+980 
-985 YSIEETRDGKFA
+985 
-997 VSVARDSSAMNG
+997 
-1009 YVSNARDTMFS
+1009 
-1020 DICATREDAV
+1020 
-1030 ETLAGVAE
+1030 AE
-1038 HLTSNTEGIEHGT
+1038 HLTSNTEDIEHGT

-1064 QSAAGGT
+1064 QSDAGGK

-1076 LGGVPAE
+1076 LGGVPAG

-1100 ERQPNLRDAGADGV
+1100 ERQSDIRDAGADGV
-1114 AGNAGVG
+1114 AGDAGVG

-1133 AAGEN
+1133 AAGEVSGREN
-1138 SVNEKSAPQITNGQ
+1138 NHAEKAHDAGGSQAGDAGSVKANENAGRASGSGKSKKEQRIQDKAVRDGGLGREVGLATESDSQKATPAYAPFAQGVTTAPAGSFTAKQAEKARGYGIPCFVIQDDVYDAAKGAHHDVPAFAYRGQIYLRATISPEWQDVSISDHEAVHAMRQIEYKPYLEFLKQTPDYFNFHSPDAHKIFDMISAHVGVEISDMNEKQRTLFYDEINAAMHGHIANGDTEA
-1152 LVHDYSNAVDS
+1152 LRAEYGDAFVDFNAYVK
-1163 IISVDD
+1163 
-1169 ETAKKY
+1169 E
-1175 ADDRVVVEVSDHTP
+1175 
-1189 SVILDNVEGAK
+1189 
-1200 DIKVIINYNKLYL
+1200 
-1213 AVRKDGVF
+1213 
-1221 KGHYHNLGADI
+1221 
-1232 AKQLPSF
+1232 
-1239 LSNPD
+1239 
-1244 AIVQLENGRL
+1244 
-1254 NILSTVA
+1254 LSTVFNGFV
-1261 TDRGSNGIISVELN
+1261 DSNGQHDAAGTEAQAK
-1275 STKDID
+1275 T
-1281 GKNEDYNV
+1281 
-1289 VVTMFS
+1289 T
-1295 SDDKYV
+1295 
-1301 QNLLSKDGVSVK
+1301 
-1313 YRKEDLPKVNPQLY
+1313 PQ
-1327 KWLATVIGKPSVD
+1327 
-1340 TIVHQENNGVKS
+1340 
-1352 KDTQKTE
+1352 
-1359 KHSENAE
+1359 E
-1366 IAAKNEQAAQENP
+1366 IAAKTEQAAQENP

-1394 TPKTRFKANVEAIKV
+1394 TPKTRFKANVEAIQV
-1409 LRTLMQENRYATP
+1409 LRTLMQENRYATQ

-1435 GLSNAFDSKNGF
+1435 GLSNAFDGKNGF

-1551 SAKIPDNYMDAV
+1551 NAKIPDSYMDAV
-1563 VGNVPFGNIAV
+1563 VGNVPFGNISV

-1594 ALDKVRPGGILCVI
+1594 ALDKVRPGGVLCVI
-1608 TSSGTLEAEQPGAR
+1608 TSSGTLEAAQPGAR

-1643 GTGTDVVSDILVFKK
+1643 GTGTDVVSDILIFKK
-1658 REPGTPYKGEAF
+1658 REPGTPYKGEVF
-1670 AAIGYRPWEGA
+1670 ATIGYRPWNDA
-1681 NMWGNYE
+1681 NHWGNYD

-1699 VLGTPTYATGQ
+1699 VLGTPTYTTGQ
-1710 YGYRTLTF
+1710 YGRSTLTF

-1798 AYVSVRDAAHELRQ
+1798 AYVAVRDAAHELRQ

-1825 ARNALNKAYDDF
+1825 ARDTLNKAYDDF
-1837 VEKYGYLNAAKNR
+1837 VKKYGYLNAPKNR
-1850 KLIRTDADCYS
+1850 KLIRADADCYS
-1861 TLALEDYDD
+1861 TLALEDYND

-1880 FTKNTIEPHKVITHT
+1880 FTKNTIVPNKVITHT

-1911 VDPARIAAL
+1911 VEPARIAAL
-1920 VGQSEDAV
+1920 VGQSDDVV

-1937 AFKNR
+1937 VFKNR

-1972 SYNQNVEALRAVVPA
+1972 SYDQNVEALRAVVPA

-2036 IDLRLNYLRY
+2036 IDLRYPYLRT

-2083 DGDRR
+2083 DGEKR

-2168 GGGNTL
+2168 GGNTL

-2224 AAKLLVLEQND
+2224 AAKLLVLEQSD

-2331 LGIDALFVDEAHNFK
+2331 LGVDALFVDEAHNFK

-2465 RSFADVIVDADEL
+2465 RSFADVIVDAEEL

-2627 KDKLFEAVRNGDI
+2627 KDRLFEAVRNGDV

-2788 KKKIASDTENL
+2788 KKKIAADTDNL
-2799 SKYNADINVREDTSG
+2799 SKYNADIKVREDTAG
-2814 DKFSMTVNGK
+2814 DKFSMTVGGK
-2824 RYTERKTAGEALIAA
+2824 RYTERKSAGKALIAA
-2839 AKKHLDAGS
+2839 AKKHLDVGS

-2884 NMQSAVGTI
+2884 NMQSAAGTI

-2905 LRAGAETRIAEN
+2905 LRAGAETRITEN
-2917 KADIPKLEKAAAT
+2917 KADIPKLEKAAAA

-2960 EIFDDGDGGDG
+2960 EVFDDDSDGDG

-2976 ETSAGGDTKAAMT
+2976 ESPAGGDTKAAMT

-3035 VAGQYN
+3035 VTGQYN
-3041 TRDEGIRVRSA
+3041 TRDKGIRVRSA

-3065 LDNIYKILQN
+3065 LDNSYKILKN
-3075 APKDALKELVDNF
+3075 APKDAMKELADNF

-3100 WKQEGFAE
+3100 WEQEGFAE

-3114 QNRETAAIDYPTF
+3114 QNRETAAIDYPAF
-3127 TKHFLSSL
+3127 TKHFLSSFA
-3135 SGKDLA
+3135 GNDLA

-3157 ADSAASSIRLR
+3157 TDSAASSIRLR
-3168 EEGAPDARTF
+3168 EEKMPDARTF

-3184 KADALYQAWVDS
+3184 KSDALYQAWVDS

-3232 LTDANGQYVAPGLTA
+3232 LTDANGQYVAPGLTT
-3247 ALQGVNLKN
+3247 ALQGVNVKN
-3256 KEEYLAFG
+3256 KEEYRAFG

-3276 AEGMRV
+3276 KEGMRV

-3297 EAELEKQYPEFEA
+3297 EAELAKQYPEFEA

-3355 GDKARTGAKR
+3355 GDKAGIGAKR

-3391 INNVVK
+3391 INNIVK

-3413 AAQKLGAKAEWM
+3413 AAQKLGANAEWM

-3441 VKGWLHEQFSGSELD
+3441 VKGWLHEQFSGSEMD
-3456 ESGIDEA
+3456 DAGIDEA
-3463 FDIIGQLDDILVQYR
+3463 LDIIGQLDDILVQYR

-3496 FWKINDPLLLSSLTN
+3496 FWKINDPMLLASLTN
-3511 LAPPKMKGV
+3511 LAPPKMKGI

-3576 NAFKGKDASPYY
+3576 NAFKGKNASPYY

-3613 EKMMHKKIDVNPL
+3613 EKMMRKKIDVNPL

-3672 GVVSRELNKVIP
+3672 GIVSREINKVIP
-3684 FFNASVQS
+3684 FFNASVQGL
-3692 FDKFARWITAEDAP
+3692 DKFGRWITAADAP
-3706 KDKRGKVVRG
+3706 KGYRMKVIRG
-3716 RVSMYLL
+3716 RIPIYLI
-3723 AGAALAALIYGIN
+3723 AGAVIGALIYGIN

-3784 VAMEYGIGEN
+3784 TAMEYGIGEN

-3801 YDYAVDAF
+3801 YDYATNAF
-3809 LPSVVSDFAKGDW
+3809 LPSVASDFAKGDW
-3822 QGALGSLG
+3822 QCALGSLG

-3848 IESAGMGYLE
+3848 IESAGMQYLE

-3939 EKSSQTSKSDP
+3939 EKSSQASKSDP
-3950 KNLDKKIVAKTDDC
+3950 KNLDKEIVAKTDDC

-3979 ASSPAT
+3979 ASSAAT

-4033 VVVRD
+4033 VVVKD
-4038 GQKGD
+4038 GQKGE

-4072 LTDDADKIR
+4072 LTDYADKIR

-4105 KTKFDEKYGGIS
+4105 KTKFDEKYGDIS

-4126 FRAEIDLANDDG
+4126 FRAGIDLANDDG

>member
-1 MDAREFTKKRRKS
+1 MT
-14 GTAASAAEPSSAN
+14 TAAPGSFTAKQAEKASSYGI
-27 TPNAR
+27 PC
-32 EFTKQRRESGVR
+32 FVI
-44 TVYTPAEQRTLS
+44 
-56 QDEQRS
+56 QDD
-62 RTRQNLAYRA
+62 
-72 KVRAYEEAYTDYLNT
+72 V
-87 PKYASPKLE
+87 
-96 ENTGSKQDGSD
+96 
-107 ALSIPIA
+107 
-114 PIESAILWQKDK
+114 
-126 RDGTTTLTD
+126 
-135 SFAKRKY
+135 
-142 VHMMGYDLDAAKAR
+142 
-156 LGELDRQI
+156 
-164 KSGEVNIPKDP
+164 
-175 TDYAGTEFGI
+175 
-185 IKTRGRKEKE
+185 
-195 EERQRLQKEIDEVE
+195 
-209 AYRKAV
+209 
-215 HYAGLPAN
+215 
-223 ADFEE
+223 
-228 KSVRG
+228 
-233 SGAASDAVYFDY
+233 
-245 SSRADELDRK
+245 
-255 HRAEYD
+255 YD
-261 TILRDYGEE
+261 TAKNAHHDVP
-270 EANKYLY
+270 A
-277 TQFGAPTNAY
+277 FAY
-287 KQDFLEELTDDERKT
+287 KGQIYLRETIPSEWQDVSAVDHESVHAMRQTGYPPYMAFLERAPEFFDFHAPAAQKIFDMI
-302 FNYLLNTEG
+302 
-311 EKSAEEFLRFMQGNL
+311 SA
-326 NARAAYR
+326 
-333 DYANAKH
+333 H
-340 DGFMGGAADILNAFS
+340 T
-355 FGVGRAVS
+355 GV
-363 GVKNIFNDEA
+363 
-373 DDISYAEVK
+373 DISGMTEKQFSKFYDEI
-382 NALTREGR
+382 NAAMYGH
-390 VARAETDAGKWIA
+390 IA
-403 GASYDLSTTAGNM
+403 NGDT
-416 LPSIAIGM
+416 
-424 VNPTAGT
+424 
-431 IAFSASAGGNYKQE
+431 E
-445 ALRAGYTA
+445 ALRAK
-453 EQATRYGVLAGAA
+453 YG
-466 EGALQTVLGGIVHVG
+466 
-481 GGAVGNLASQGMTKI
+481 
-496 SNVLAKCSV
+496 
-505 NGEIAL
+505 
-511 RLGAKYLGNMA
+511 
-522 GEFSDEYLQ
+522 
-531 EILNPVFRNICLDE
+531 
-545 HNQFKPFTEEALYA
+545 
-559 GILGALNAG
+559 
-568 LLNLTALPGM
+568 
-578 YAESREE
+578 
-585 AGANKFR
+585 
-592 YYFGGVKSPDVVGEI
+592 
-607 SMPGAPDASAEAT
+607 DAF
-620 SAEQIVTILKDSG
+620 
-633 VDTETAEKMAP
+633 VDF
-644 DLQTTISEIK
+644 
-654 AKEAAVA
+654 
-661 ADISSDVATGEGNAQ
+661 
-676 KPQTNTTD
+676 D
-684 ALREAAREMLAEEAA
+684 A
-699 KEDMGRKLVT
+699 
-709 MDKWYEQPQTE
+709 Y
-720 TAVQQPAAL
+720 
-729 PAAPQSVVPEA
+729 
-740 TEATVKRS
+740 
-748 GPATV
+748 
-753 TKYEGF
+753 
-759 NSRRYSDPWVALVG
+759 
-773 KNGRLDFS
+773 
-781 QKIGGYTGGY
+781 
-791 RTGEAGELYITNP
+791 
-804 QENQI
+804 
-809 YAYGQKDYRGNNG
+809 
-822 GYQYVQ
+822 
-828 YKNGEFVEVK
+828 
-838 KDELTEKLAEMQEA
+838 
-852 NPQTVAQ
+852 
-859 SRTDA
+859 
-864 VRESAATLGK
+864 
-874 TGERVLNEMYNPETN
+874 
-889 ARDYV
+889 
-894 YGMTA
+894 
-899 YYNAGKNGTPIE
+899 
-911 QVKPSPALTAPMR
+911 
-924 EAAYLAGQMDA
+924 
-935 GAAQNASGVEAQPS
+935 
-949 AADEN
+949 
-954 IPLAK
+954 
-959 QDTAAYNG
+959 
-967 SIKKKLQAYDLVR
+967 
-980 GGGMI
+980 
-985 YSIEETRDGKFA
+985 
-997 VSVARDSSAMNG
+997 
-1009 YVSNARDTMFS
+1009 
-1020 DICATREDAV
+1020 
-1030 ETLAGVAE
+1030 
-1038 HLTSNTEGIEHGT
+1038 
-1051 ESVEEVSDGGRVQ
+1051 
-1064 QSAAGGT
+1064 
-1071 DAGEV
+1071 
-1076 LGGVPAE
+1076 
-1083 DVRRDEGGRNA
+1083 
-1094 VQAPVG
+1094 
-1100 ERQPNLRDAGADGV
+1100 
-1114 AGNAGVG
+1114 
-1121 SAGVRERGTVQP
+1121 
-1133 AAGEN
+1133 
-1138 SVNEKSAPQITNGQ
+1138 VNE
-1152 LVHDYSNAVDS
+1152 
-1163 IISVDD
+1163 
-1169 ETAKKY
+1169 
-1175 ADDRVVVEVSDHTP
+1175 
-1189 SVILDNVEGAK
+1189 
-1200 DIKVIINYNKLYL
+1200 
-1213 AVRKDGVF
+1213 
-1221 KGHYHNLGADI
+1221 
-1232 AKQLPSF
+1232 
-1239 LSNPD
+1239 
-1244 AIVQLENGRL
+1244 
-1254 NILSTVA
+1254 LSTVF
-1261 TDRGSNGIISVELN
+1261 RGFVDSNGKHDAAGTEAQAK
-1275 STKDID
+1275 ST
-1281 GKNEDYNV
+1281 
-1289 VVTMFS
+1289 S
-1295 SDDKYV
+1295 
-1301 QNLLSKDGVSVK
+1301 Q
-1313 YRKEDLPKVNPQLY
+1313 
-1327 KWLATVIGKPSVD
+1327 
-1340 TIVHQENNGVKS
+1340 
-1352 KDTQKTE
+1352 
-1359 KHSENAE
+1359 E
-1366 IAAKNEQAAQENP
+1366 IAAKTEQAAQENP
-1379 RGSNLVITEKSKFPT
+1379 RGNNLVITEKSKFPT

-1428 AKYTGWG
+1428 SKYTGWG
-1435 GLSNAFDSKNGF
+1435 GLSNAFDGKNGF

-1510 AMPQALS
+1510 AMPQSLS

-1563 VGNVPFGNIAV
+1563 VGNVPFGNISV

-1608 TSSGTLEAEQPGAR
+1608 TSSGTLEAAQPGAR

-1670 AAIGYRPWEGA
+1670 ATIGYRPWNDA
-1681 NMWGNYE
+1681 NHWGNYD

-1699 VLGTPTYATGQ
+1699 VLGTPTYTTGQ
-1710 YGYRTLTF
+1710 YGRSTLTF

-1737 INARMDYPAK
+1737 INVRMDYPAK
-1747 PSAEETNAAVREA
+1747 PSTEETNAAVREA

-1774 KIYVAQDGALRETGA
+1774 KIYVAQDGTLRETGA
-1789 SASDTEKLS
+1789 SSSDTEKLS
-1798 AYVSVRDAAHELRQ
+1798 AYVAVRDAAHELRQ

-1825 ARNALNKAYDDF
+1825 ARDALNKAYDDF
-1837 VEKYGYLNAAKNR
+1837 VKKYGYLNASKNR

-1880 FTKNTIEPHKVITHT
+1880 FTKNTIVPNKTITHT

-1900 AIAVSMNETGA
+1900 AIAVSMNETGG
-1911 VDPARIAAL
+1911 VEPARIAAL

-1937 AFKNR
+1937 VFRNR

-1960 LRDAEALAEGDP
+1960 LRDAEALAEGDS

-2036 IDLRLNYLRY
+2036 IDLRYSYLRT

-2083 DGDRR
+2083 DGEKR

-2168 GGGNTL
+2168 GGNTL

-2224 AAKLLVLEQND
+2224 AAKLLVLEQSD

-2269 AENQEAFYQA
+2269 AENQEVFYQA

-2331 LGIDALFVDEAHNFK
+2331 LGVDALFVDEAHNFK

-2465 RSFADVIVDADEL
+2465 RSFADVIVDAEEL

-2495 CEPSEFQHTF
+2495 CEPSEFQHAF

-2627 KDKLFEAVRNGDI
+2627 KDRLFEAVRNGDV

-2775 KEVALAKDRIEDA
+2775 KEVALAKERIEDA
-2788 KKKIASDTENL
+2788 KKKIAADTDNL
-2799 SKYNADINVREDTSG
+2799 EKYNADIQVRQDTAG
-2814 DKFSMTVNGK
+2814 DKFSMTVGGK
-2824 RYTERKTAGEALIAA
+2824 RYTERKSAGEALIAA
-2839 AKKHLDAGS
+2839 AKKHLDVGS

-2871 MVLRGAAQYRGTV
+2871 IVLRGAAQYRGTV
-2884 NMQSAVGTI
+2884 NMQSAAGTI

-2905 LRAGAETRIAEN
+2905 LREGAETRITEN
-2917 KADIPKLEKAAAT
+2917 KADIPKLEKAAAA

-2960 EIFDDGDGGDG
+2960 EMFDDDSDGGG

-2976 ETSAGGDTKAAMT
+2976 ETSAGSDTKAAMT

-3022 EVNITKGHVRGAG
+3022 EVNITKGHVRGTG
-3035 VAGQYN
+3035 VTGQYN
-3041 TRDEGIRVRSA
+3041 TRDKGIRVRSA

-3065 LDNIYKILQN
+3065 LDNSYKILKN
-3075 APKDALKELVDNF
+3075 APKDAMKELVDNF
-3088 GEDNKSAYPRSE
+3088 GDDNKDAYPRSE
-3100 WKQEGFAE
+3100 WEQEGFAE

-3114 QNRETAAIDYPTF
+3114 QNRETAAIDYPAF
-3127 TKHFLSSL
+3127 TKHFLSSF
-3135 SGKDLA
+3135 SGNDLA

-3168 EEGAPDARTF
+3168 EEKMPDARPF

-3201 RFDRATGANTYILA
+3201 LFDEAVGSNTYILA

-3232 LTDANGQYVAPGLTA
+3232 LTDANGQYVAPGLTT
-3247 ALQGVNLKN
+3247 ALQGVNLKD
-3256 KEEYLAFG
+3256 KDEYRAFG

-3282 FADDRKNSTA
+3282 FANDRKNSTA

-3297 EAELEKQYPEFEA
+3297 EAELAAKYPAFEA

-3355 GDKARTGAKR
+3355 GDKAGIGAKR

-3376 AHGSGLDVLHPVDNI
+3376 AHGSGLDVLHPVDSI
-3391 INNVVK
+3391 INNIVK

-3403 RNNVMREITD
+3403 RNNVMRAITD
-3413 AAQKLGAKAEWM
+3413 EAQRHGANAEWM

-3435 KASLVG
+3435 RTSLAG

-3456 ESGIDEA
+3456 DAGIDEA
-3463 FDIIGQLDDILVQYR
+3463 FNIIGQLDDILVQYR

-3484 DVVTVLKDGKPE
+3484 DVVTVLKDGNPE

-3511 LAPPKMKGV
+3511 LTPPKMKGV
-3520 LDAYAVVSRFITGN
+3520 LDACAVVSRFITGN

-3563 PLRVLSSMGSAYV
+3563 PLRILPSMGSAYV

-3613 EKMMHKKIDVNPL
+3613 EKMMRKKIDVNPL

-3646 MMRENGMTPQE
+3646 MMRENGMTTQE

-3672 GVVSRELNKVIP
+3672 GVISRQVNVFVP
-3684 FFNASVQS
+3684 FFNGSVQGV
-3692 FDKFARWITAEDAP
+3692 DKFCRTATAQDAP
-3706 KDKRGKVVRG
+3706 KSERKKVIRG
-3716 RVSMYLL
+3716 RIPMYLV
-3723 AGAALAALIYGIN
+3723 AGAAIAALIYGVN
-3736 NADDDKEEDYQQ
+3736 NADDEKKKNYQQ

-3784 VAMEYGIGEN
+3784 TAMEYGIGEN

-3801 YDYAVDAF
+3801 YDYATNAF
-3809 LPSVVSDFAKGDW
+3809 LPSVASDFAKGDW

-3848 IESAGMGYLE
+3848 IESAGMQYLE

-3979 ASSPAT
+3979 ASSAAT

-4072 LTDDADKIR
+4072 MTDDADKIR

-4105 KTKFDEKYGGIS
+4105 KTKFDEKYGDIS
-4117 GITDVDIVK
+4117 GITDVDIIK

>member
-14 GTAASAAEPSSAN
+14 GTAASVAEPSSTNA
-27 TPNAR
+27 PNAR

-44 TVYTPAEQRTLS
+44 TAYTPAEQLIPS

-96 ENTGSKQDGSD
+96 EENTGAKQGGSD
-107 ALSIPIA
+107 ALSIPII
-114 PIESAILWQKDK
+114 PKESAMLWQNDK
-126 RDGTTTLTD
+126 HDGTTTLTD
-135 SFAKRKY
+135 GFSKRKY
-142 VHMMGYDLDAAKAR
+142 VRMMGYDLDAAKAR
-156 LGELDRQI
+156 LLKLDEQS
-164 KSGEVNIPKDP
+164 KSASFNIPKAP
-175 TDYAGTEFGI
+175 TDYAGTEHGI
-185 IKTRGRKEKE
+185 IKTNGRKENE
-195 EERQRLQKEIDEVE
+195 EERQRLQKEIGEVE

-215 HYAGLPAN
+215 HYADLPDN

-228 KSVRG
+228 KSARG

-245 SSRADELDRK
+245 SSRADELDRA

-261 TILRDYGEE
+261 AILRDYGEE

-277 TQFGAPTNAY
+277 TQFGTPTNAY

-311 EKSAEEFLRFMQGNL
+311 EKSAEEFLHFMQGNL

-340 DGFMGGAADILNAFS
+340 DGFMGGAADMLSALS
-355 FGVGRAVS
+355 FGVGQAVS

-373 DDISYAEVK
+373 DDVTYAEIK
-382 NALTREGR
+382 NALTRKGR
-390 VARAETDAGKWIA
+390 VDRAKTDAGKWIA
-403 GASYDLSTTAGNM
+403 GASYDLATTAGNM

-453 EQATRYGVLAGAA
+453 EQATQYGILAGAS
-466 EGALQTVLGGIVHVG
+466 EGVLEKVLGGIVHVG
-481 GGAVGNLASQGMTKI
+481 GGALGNLASQGMTKI

-511 RLGAKYLGNMA
+511 RLGAKYLGNMG
-522 GEFSDEYLQ
+522 GEFADEYLQ

-585 AGANKFR
+585 TGANKFR
-592 YYFGGVKSPDVVGEI
+592 YYIGGVASPDVVGEI
-607 SMPGAPDASAEAT
+607 SMPGAPSDTSAAGGADATGAV
-620 SAEQIVTILKDSG
+620 SAEQIVTILEDSG
-633 VDTETAEKMAP
+633 VDTDTAEKMAP
-644 DLQTTISEIK
+644 DLQTAISEIK
-654 AKEAAVA
+654 AKEAA
-661 ADISSDVATGEGNAQ
+661 DTSLDVTEEGNAQ
-676 KPQTNTTD
+676 EPQTNTTD

-699 KEDMGRKLVT
+699 KADMGRKLVT

-729 PAAPQSVVPEA
+729 PAASPSHAPE
-740 TEATVKRS
+740 T
-748 GPATV
+748 
-753 TKYEGF
+753 
-759 NSRRYSDPWVALVG
+759 
-773 KNGRLDFS
+773 
-781 QKIGGYTGGY
+781 
-791 RTGEAGELYITNP
+791 
-804 QENQI
+804 
-809 YAYGQKDYRGNNG
+809 
-822 GYQYVQ
+822 
-828 YKNGEFVEVK
+828 
-838 KDELTEKLAEMQEA
+838 AEQ

-874 TGERVLNEMYNPETN
+874 TGERVLNEMYDPETN

-894 YGMTA
+894 YGMTS
-899 YYNAGKNGTPIE
+899 YYNAGKNGTPMK
-911 QVKPSPALTAPMR
+911 QVKTSPVLTDTMR

-935 GAAQNASGVEAQPS
+935 GAAQSASGGEVQPS

-959 QDTAAYNG
+959 QDTEAYNG
-967 SIKKKLQAYDLVR
+967 NIKEKLQVSNLVR
-980 GGGMI
+980 DGGMI

-997 VSVARDSSAMNG
+997 VSVARDNGAMNG
-1009 YVSNARDTMFS
+1009 YVSDARATMFS

-1030 ETLAGVAE
+1030 DSLAGVAE
-1038 HLTSNTEGIEHGT
+1038 HLTSNTEVSEHGT

-1071 DAGEV
+1071 DAGKV

-1094 VQAPVG
+1094 VQTPVG
-1100 ERQPNLRDAGADGV
+1100 ERQPNLRNAGTDGV
-1114 AGNAGVG
+1114 AGDAGVG
-1121 SAGVRERGTVQP
+1121 STGVRERGTVQP
-1133 AAGEN
+1133 AAGEDP
-1138 SVNEKSAPQITNGQ
+1138 VNGEDASKDPNRLTEDEVAALLAYKSGGSYQ
-1152 LVHDYSNAVDS
+1152 LNAKLRDG
-1163 IISVDD
+1163 
-1169 ETAKKY
+1169 TA
-1175 ADDRVVVEVSDHTP
+1175 
-1189 SVILDNVEGAK
+1189 
-1200 DIKVIINYNKLYL
+1200 
-1213 AVRKDGVF
+1213 
-1221 KGHYHNLGADI
+1221 
-1232 AKQLPSF
+1232 
-1239 LSNPD
+1239 LSE
-1244 AIVQLENGRL
+1244 AEQK
-1254 NILSTVA
+1254 T
-1261 TDRGSNGIISVELN
+1261 
-1275 STKDID
+1275 
-1281 GKNEDYNV
+1281 
-1289 VVTMFS
+1289 
-1295 SDDKYV
+1295 V
-1301 QNLLSKDGVSVK
+1301 QNLDSALQKLRPHKGAVYRNIGFDSVGGKDARDAFMAQHQVGELAFYPAYTSTSTAEDGYTVEGKYAVHIVIEGETGSDLSGYGNNTESEVLFGREKYFEITKLEFAEDGTPTI
-1313 YRKEDLPKVNPQLY
+1313 YMKE
-1327 KWLATVIGKPSVD
+1327 VI
-1340 TIVHQENNGVKS
+1340 ENGEADQGGETGIGNHRGGMPRRAGEGNTSGGNIPGLQQV
-1352 KDTQKTE
+1352 QKTGTR
-1359 KHSENAE
+1359 KMQRASDGNPASNPVQQGSVPDVRAE
-1366 IAAKNEQAAQENP
+1366 VTAKTEQAAQENP

-1394 TPKTRFKANVEAIKV
+1394 TPKTRFKANVEAIQV
-1409 LRTLMQENRYATP
+1409 LRTLMQENRYATQ

-1435 GLSNAFDSKNGF
+1435 GLSNAFDGKNGF

-1540 PNADVRVMGFE
+1540 PNADVRVLGFE
-1551 SAKIPDNYMDAV
+1551 NAKIPDSYMDAV
-1563 VGNVPFGNIAV
+1563 VGNVPFGNISV

-1594 ALDKVRPGGILCVI
+1594 ALDKVRPGGVLCVI
-1608 TSSGTLEAEQPGAR
+1608 TSSGTLEAAQPGAR

-1643 GTGTDVVSDILVFKK
+1643 GTGTDVVSDILIFKK
-1658 REPGTPYKGEAF
+1658 REPGTPYKGEVF
-1670 AAIGYRPWEGA
+1670 ATIGYRPWNDA
-1681 NMWGNYE
+1681 NHWGNYD

-1699 VLGTPTYATGQ
+1699 VLGTPTYTTGQ
-1710 YGYRTLTF
+1710 YGRSTLTF

-1774 KIYVAQDGALRETGA
+1774 KIYVAQDGALREADT

-1825 ARNALNKAYDDF
+1825 ARDALNKAYDDF
-1837 VEKYGYLNAAKNR
+1837 VKKYGYLNAPKNR
-1850 KLIRTDADCYS
+1850 KLIRADADCYS
-1861 TLALEDYDD
+1861 TLALEDYND

-1880 FTKNTIEPHKVITHT
+1880 FTKNTIVPNKVITHT

-1937 AFKNR
+1937 VFRNL

-2036 IDLRLNYLRY
+2036 IDLRYSYLRY

-2111 WMWSDET
+2111 WMWSDEA

-2168 GGGNTL
+2168 GGNTL

-2269 AENQEAFYQA
+2269 AENQEAFYRA

-2285 DAISESKRGGR
+2285 DAINESKRGGR

-2331 LGIDALFVDEAHNFK
+2331 LGVDALFVDEAHNFK

-2465 RSFADVIVDADEL
+2465 RSFADVIVDAEEL

-2495 CEPSEFQHTF
+2495 CEPSEFQHAF

-2627 KDKLFEAVRNGDI
+2627 KDRLFEAVRNGDV

-2788 KKKIASDTENL
+2788 KKKIAADTDNL
-2799 SKYNADINVREDTSG
+2799 SKYNADIKVREDTAG
-2814 DKFSMTVNGK
+2814 DKFSMTVGGK
-2824 RYTERKTAGEALIAA
+2824 RYTERKSAGKALIAA
-2839 AKKHLDAGS
+2839 AKKHLDVGS

-2884 NMQSAVGTI
+2884 NMQSAAGTI

-2905 LRAGAETRIAEN
+2905 LRAGAETRITEN
-2917 KADIPKLEKAAAT
+2917 KADIPKLEKAAAA

-2960 EIFDDGDGGDG
+2960 EVFDDDSDGDG

-2976 ETSAGGDTKAAMT
+2976 ESPAGGDTKAAMT

-3035 VAGQYN
+3035 VTGQYN
-3041 TRDEGIRVRSA
+3041 TRDKGIRVRSA

-3065 LDNIYKILQN
+3065 LDNSYKILKN
-3075 APKDALKELVDNF
+3075 APKDAMKELADNF

-3100 WKQEGFAE
+3100 WEQEGFAE

-3114 QNRETAAIDYPTF
+3114 QNRETAAIDYPAF
-3127 TKHFLSSL
+3127 TKHFLSSF
-3135 SGKDLA
+3135 SGNDLA

-3151 AYYALD
+3151 AYYADD
-3157 ADSAASSIRLR
+3157 AAPSVRLR
-3168 EEGAPDARTF
+3168 EEKMPDARTF

-3184 KADALYQAWVDS
+3184 KSDALYQAWVDS

-3232 LTDANGQYVAPGLTA
+3232 LTDANGQYVAPGLTT
-3247 ALQGVNLKN
+3247 ALQGVNVKN
-3256 KEEYLAFG
+3256 KEEYIAFG
-3264 EYLVVRH
+3264 NYLVARH

-3276 AEGMRV
+3276 KEGMRV
-3282 FADDRKNSTA
+3282 YPDDSRNTTA
-3292 FMNRR
+3292 YMNRR
-3297 EAELEKQYPEFEA
+3297 EAELAKQYPEFEA

-3355 GDKARTGAKR
+3355 GDKAGTGAKR

-3370 NSTIKR
+3370 NSTIEKAR
-3376 AHGSGLDVLHPVDNI
+3376 GGGEIIIHPVDNI
-3391 INNVVK
+3391 INNIVK

-3413 AAQKLGAKAEWM
+3413 AAQKLGANAEWM

-3441 VKGWLHEQFSGSELD
+3441 VKGWLHEQFSGSEMD
-3456 ESGIDEA
+3456 DAGIDEA
-3463 FDIIGQLDDILVQYR
+3463 LDIIGQLDDILVQYR

-3496 FWKINDPLLLSSLTN
+3496 FWKINDPMLLASLTN
-3511 LAPPKMKGV
+3511 LAPPKMKGI

-3576 NAFKGKDASPYY
+3576 NAFKGKNASPYY

-3613 EKMMHKKIDVNPL
+3613 EKMMRKKIDVNPL

-3641 FATYK
+3641 YATYK

-3672 GVVSRELNKVIP
+3672 GIVSREINKVIP
-3684 FFNASVQS
+3684 FFNASVQGL
-3692 FDKFARWITAEDAP
+3692 DKFGRWITAADAP
-3706 KDKRGKVVRG
+3706 KGYRMKVIRG
-3716 RVSMYLL
+3716 RIPIYLI
-3723 AGAALAALIYGIN
+3723 AGAVIGALIYGIN

-3784 VAMEYGIGEN
+3784 TAMEYGIGEN

-3801 YDYAVDAF
+3801 YDYATNAF
-3809 LPSVVSDFAKGDW
+3809 LPSVASDFAKGDW

-3848 IESAGMGYLE
+3848 IESAGMQYLE

-3939 EKSSQTSKSDP
+3939 EKSSQASKSDP
-3950 KNLDKKIVAKTDDC
+3950 KNLDKEIVAKTDDR

-3979 ASSPAT
+3979 ASSAAT

-4033 VVVRD
+4033 VVVKD

-4105 KTKFDEKYGGIS
+4105 KTKFDEKYGDIS